1 MICAHQREHEDRNP
15 NDFDGLTGAGD
26 QGASLIA
33 IAMTKPTLTSLK
45 LADLAQLET
54 AEWLTPYLLFPHALS
69 QALRRIT

>member
-33 IAMTKPTLTSLK
+33 IAMTKPTLTYLK
-45 LADLAQLET
+45 LADLAVLET
-54 AEWLTPYLLFPHALS
+54 IGTLTPYLLFPYA
-69 QALRRIT
+69 

>member
-1 MICAHQREHEDRNP
+1 MICAHQRGHEGCNP
-15 NDFDGLTGAGD
+15 YDFDGLTGAGN

-45 LADLAQLET
+45 LADFALLE
-54 AEWLTPYLLFPHALS
+54 AVVKLTPYLLFPYALS